1 MVEHNSK
8 LIYDLFKLFIE
19 DNNYNKNPLWG
30 NLLSEIN
37 TNITKL
43 VELKKVFNE
52 LLKNY
57 YIINRRYKDAL
68 FL

>member
-1 MVEHNSK
+1 MNTLRKQLLEE
-8 LIYDLFKLFIE
+8 LFIE
-19 DNNYNKNPLWG
+19 DNNYNKNTLWG